1 MRGQPAHYLEH
12 DELIAGN
19 NYSYLKLS
27 EKLKKDRKTKKK
39 ERTEERLRKR
49 KYTHSNASS
58 PFEQI
63 FIIRGIFFFSWKR
76 SDEAK
81 RRQRRARNKRRRLEI
96 KQIKKNAHEELVL
109 EKKEKTDN
117 RRKTV
122 FCQKK
127 KKNQEKFHQLWRQTE
142 REKER
147 LLHLQMKNKTKSI
160 NSSDSAVAVTNSFL
174 EIPREQK
181 VHVNMDSDSKN
192 LITLWEGKFGKVT
205 LDLPF
210 IEKCLLQ

>member
-1 MRGQPAHYLEH
+1 MLPAP
-12 DELIAGN
+12 
-19 NYSYLKLS
+19 
-27 EKLKKDRKTKKK
+27 LKKF
-39 ERTEERLRKR
+39 LLF
-49 KYTHSNASS
+49 AALC
-58 PFEQI
+58 FL
-63 FIIRGIFFFSWKR
+63 SWKR

-96 KQIKKNAHEELVL
+96 KQIKINAHEELVQ
-109 EKKEKTDN
+109 
-117 RRKTV
+117 
-122 FCQKK
+122 QKK
-127 KKNQEKFHQLWRQTE
+127 KRQITEEKLSSVKKNQEKFHQLWRPTE

-181 VHVNMDSDSKN
+181 VHVNMESDSKN

>member
-49 KYTHSNASS
+49 KYTHSNAST

-63 FIIRGIFFFSWKR
+63 FIIRGIFFSWKR

-127 KKNQEKFHQLWRQTE
+127 KS
-142 REKER
+142 REVSP
-147 LLHLQMKNKTKSI
+147 T
-160 NSSDSAVAVTNSFL
+160 VASNRT
-174 EIPREQK
+174 
-181 VHVNMDSDSKN
+181 
-192 LITLWEGKFGKVT
+192 
-205 LDLPF
+205 
-210 IEKCLLQ
+210 

>member
-63 FIIRGIFFFSWKR
+63 FIICGIFFFSWKR

-81 RRQRRARNKRRRLEI
+81 RRQRLARNK
-96 KQIKKNAHEELVL
+96 
-109 EKKEKTDN
+109 
-117 RRKTV
+117 
-122 FCQKK
+122 
-127 KKNQEKFHQLWRQTE
+127 
-142 REKER
+142 
-147 LLHLQMKNKTKSI
+147 
-160 NSSDSAVAVTNSFL
+160 
-174 EIPREQK
+174 
-181 VHVNMDSDSKN
+181 
-192 LITLWEGKFGKVT
+192 
-205 LDLPF
+205 
-210 IEKCLLQ
+210 

>member
-49 KYTHSNASS
+49 KYTHSNAST

-63 FIIRGIFFFSWKR
+63 FIICGIFFSWKR

-81 RRQRRARNKRRRLEI
+81 RRQRRVRNKRRRLEI
-96 KQIKKNAHEELVL
+96 KQIKKNAHEELVQ

-117 RRKTV
+117 RRKTI
-122 FCQKK
+122 FYQK

-160 NSSDSAVAVTNSFL
+160 NSSDSAVVVTKSFL

-210 IEKCLLQ
+210 I

>member
-49 KYTHSNASS
+49 KYTHSNASTPS
-58 PFEQI
+58 EQF
-63 FIIRGIFFFSWKR
+63 FIICGTFFSWKR